1 MRCALPPAALACCW
15 GAISSSRRAPMRL
28 SKLQPGH
35 SRAIV
40 NSHETITG
48 DFTRNPDLTFP
59 SRELQRSIAEA
70 TGADNTE
77 FIDATRVAT
86 GLFGDSIASNLFMLG
101 FAYQRG
107 AVPLSADALERAIE
121 LNGVAVEFN
130 QRAFRWGRRAA
141 VDPALVEA
149 RATPRGAVP
158 ETHRLSETLEQV
170 IDRRVAF
177 LTEYQNAAY
186 AARYASLVRRIRE
199 AEAELHGRDSSD
211 RARSRAPCSS

>member
-1 MRCALPPAALACCW
+1 MQCALPPAALTCSW
-15 GAISSSRRAPMRL
+15 GAILWSRRAPMRYQ
-28 SKLQPGH
+28 SYSPATAER
-35 SRAIV
+35 SSTATRR
-40 NSHETITG
+40 ITG

-121 LNGVAVEFN
+121 LNAVAVEFN

-141 VDPALVEA
+141 VDPALVDA

-186 AARYASLVRRIRE
+186 AARYASLSGVSAKRRPI
-199 AEAELHGRDSSD
+199 A
-211 RARSRAPCSS
+211 RARRL